1 MSVADKDE
9 ESVTK
14 GDDVNEIVVT
24 TISSSVVPSTSPST
38 LSSSIPLSQ
47 SSFSTDS
54 PILTTES
61 ITETRDILADI
72 PDIKITVMERMPE
85 PDTEMQV
92 ISDEDIVP
100 EEMQDDVMLEVEEV
114 EFEDIQN
121 AKNSISPINPTERV
135 DNILNHD
142 DTKIVG
148 EDDHDIP
155 TPDGELSNSPQ
166 ITEAEGSPL
175 PSSPVQNLIKS
186 EAELKDTSMKLE
198 VELEDPTMNVDKTPA
213 IEGKDQDEI
222 RKSRTVP
229 SFEVVE
235 ESEDLAGKVSD
246 GRTEAYKDILDSLEF
261 ELNPTAE
268 VVETSHGVTV
278 FVNEEISLNSEEI
291 ADDKR

>member
-54 PILTTES
+54 PIVTTES

-100 EEMQDDVMLEVEEV
+100 EEMQDDVMLEFEEV

-121 AKNSISPINPTERV
+121 AKNSISPINPTDQV
-135 DNILNHD
+135 D
-142 DTKIVG
+142 
-148 EDDHDIP
+148 
-155 TPDGELSNSPQ
+155 
-166 ITEAEGSPL
+166 
-175 PSSPVQNLIKS
+175 
-186 EAELKDTSMKLE
+186 
-198 VELEDPTMNVDKTPA
+198 
-213 IEGKDQDEI
+213 I

-229 SFEVVE
+229 SFGVVE
-235 ESEDLAGKVSD
+235 EREDLAGKVSD